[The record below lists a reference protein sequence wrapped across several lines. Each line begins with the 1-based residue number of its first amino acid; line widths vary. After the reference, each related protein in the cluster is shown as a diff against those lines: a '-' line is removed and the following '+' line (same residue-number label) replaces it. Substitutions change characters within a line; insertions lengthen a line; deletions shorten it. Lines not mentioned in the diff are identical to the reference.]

1 MWSAIVQLGCRI
13 MQRGS
18 LEAGRGLVY
27 LAVEFL
33 GEKGTKVTGAR
44 TKAFCLGGLGN
55 AIIDQSSA
63 SQGRVRSAVSFRWC
77 LRWSF
82 I

>member
-1 MWSAIVQLGCRI
+1 MR
-13 MQRGS
+13 RGS

-27 LAVEFL
+27 LAVEFP
-33 GEKGTKVTGAR
+33 GEKCIKVTGAK
-44 TKAFCLGGLGN
+44 TFCLGGPGN

-63 SQGRVRSAVSFRWC
+63 SQGRVRSVGLFKRC
-77 LRWSF
+77 LPWSF

>member
-13 MQRGS
+13 MRSGS

-33 GEKGTKVTGAR
+33 GEKGTKVTGG
-44 TKAFCLGGLGN
+44 KAFCLGGPGN